1 MANRLQQTTTTTPC
15 WPEQF
20 AYGASTTLSI
30 SRIVCLEPGRCL
42 IYHCNQSFY
51 AALMLSFG
59 GIDCRQLRQT
69 KKRFY
74 GKRKQSD
81 AKKSALTH
89 THTGITASQPAGV
102 DGRSGRENIMIGQ
115 LWTVGELLNASNDT
129 SRQRPARPT
138 RQMGGIY
145 ARKRAMI
152 MRPTEG
158 ERKREATKKRFARRA
173 ESGRVTKLVEKR
185 DSKAAKS
192 ARAPFSASRNDHSVG
207 GTSYRCAFVARSS
220 VRAL

>member
-1 MANRLQQTTTTTPC
+1 MRLDFRCSRQTRRADAPPSYSSRLEQTKKKDYRKVHGKQITADDDDTPC

-89 THTGITASQPAGV
+89 THT
-102 DGRSGRENIMIGQ
+102 EK
-115 LWTVGELLNASNDT
+115 
-129 SRQRPARPT
+129 PARIPSAV
-138 RQMGGIY
+138 MG
-145 ARKRAMI
+145 
-152 MRPTEG
+152 EWFS
-158 ERKREATKKRFARRA
+158 RFTRRA
-173 ESGRVTKLVEKR
+173 LGRGK
-185 DSKAAKS
+185 
-192 ARAPFSASRNDHSVG
+192 
-207 GTSYRCAFVARSS
+207 
-220 VRAL
+220 